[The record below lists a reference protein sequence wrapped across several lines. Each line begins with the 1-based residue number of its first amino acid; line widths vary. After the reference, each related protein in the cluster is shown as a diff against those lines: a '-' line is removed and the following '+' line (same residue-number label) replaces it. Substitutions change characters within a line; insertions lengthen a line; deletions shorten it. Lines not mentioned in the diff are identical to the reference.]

1 MTDDLQKVHN
11 AVMVSPYF
19 PVMIR
24 PYPEEI
30 DISHFSLSF
39 TTHTQVKGSGSPPG
53 PFAFLGAQGFPAADL
68 ADNLTDRRDARWDG
82 NEKYNSSGYI
92 PDNTI

>member
-1 MTDDLQKVHN
+1 MRYDLQKVHN
-11 AVMVSPYF
+11 ADTVSPYF

-39 TTHTQVKGSGSPPG
+39 TTHTSKRPRFTAGASY
-53 PFAFLGAQGFPAADL
+53 FL
-68 ADNLTDRRDARWDG
+68 
-82 NEKYNSSGYI
+82 
-92 PDNTI
+92 

>member
-1 MTDDLQKVHN
+1 MKYDLQKVHN
-11 AVMVSPYF
+11 TDTVSPYF

-39 TTHTQVKGSGSPPG
+39 TTHTQVRGLGSPPG
-53 PFAFLGAQGFPAADL
+53 PLTFFEKESKQRNFVRNCVSPLGFKGQVPDL
-68 ADNLTDRRDARWDG
+68 SLQHV
-82 NEKYNSSGYI
+82 KK
-92 PDNTI
+92 PV